1 MATPRSRASRRNPSM
16 NRSSAVFS
24 GARPKTS
31 SPSPGQYRRK
41 GRAGEEAGKTLGRLG
56 HVGHRRMRR
65 CAGRCATV
73 RSGFAT
79 FAASR
84 AQVALRRLGHRRMGR
99 GGVPVVPR
107 PRSPRSPTGPAC
119 KVAAHGAQCLGG
131 SQSEHLASH
140 GAGPACKV
148 AAHGAQCLGGSQSE
162 HLASHGAGPACT
174 PLPHRPAVVA
184 WPEPGMCGGL
194 PLFLFLLSGF
204 GQTSP
209 WGTRPKRGCS
219 GGSAGWVG
227 RQGRSTD

>member
-140 GAGPACKV
+140 GAGPAC
-148 AAHGAQCLGGSQSE
+148 
-162 HLASHGAGPACT
+162 T